1 MTACYRSI
9 LPRCGN
15 SSWKPGG
22 HSRDGCPALR
32 RRSTLRLACKVRRA
46 GEGVETA
53 RNWIGISRDESLSA
67 AIQDLPVTEAQR
79 IVAALAYAY
88 GPGYR
93 GLVCTLLLSQSGVKL
108 GLNKGADLKD
118 PQGLLR
124 GSGKVHR
131 HVQLQS
137 PKDLK
142 QTGLKAL
149 VDGARAL
156 CKERL
161 KS

>member
-1 MTACYRSI
+1 MREGRA
-9 LPRCGN
+9 G
-15 SSWKPGG
+15 
-22 HSRDGCPALR
+22 
-32 RRSTLRLACKVRRA
+32 STSRRA
-46 GEGVETA
+46 EEALDGLLLQYPAPVRELVSEARTILRKWLPGAEETVDSSA
-53 RNWIGISRDESLSA
+53 RM
-67 AIQDLPVTEAQR
+67 
-79 IVAALAYAY
+79 LAYAY

-131 HVQLQS
+131 HVQLRN
-137 PKDLK
+137 PNDLK
-142 QTGLKAL
+142 QTGLKSL
-149 VDGARAL
+149 VDAARVL
-156 CKERL
+156 CQERL

>member
-1 MTACYRSI
+1 MVA
-9 LPRCGN
+9 
-15 SSWKPGG
+15 
-22 HSRDGCPALR
+22 R
-32 RRSTLRLACKVRRA
+32 RRGDGRLFGPA
-46 GEGVETA
+46 A
-53 RNWIGISRDESLSA
+53 RG
-67 AIQDLPVTEAQR
+67 
-79 IVAALAYAY
+79 YAY
-88 GPGYR
+88 GLGYR
-93 GLVCTLLLSQSGVKL
+93 GLGCTLLLSQSGVKL

-131 HVQLQS
+131 HVQFQS

-142 QTGLKAL
+142 QMGLTAL

-156 CKERL
+156 CQERL